1 MPSSDSLRILQVCS
15 ARSAVYG
22 AVHSLMTLAKAQR
35 AAGSQVEFVTFRGR
49 EFGDHVRQN
58 QFRNHEVD
66 VRAKIDPLGILRIR
80 RILLDGR
87 FDLVHTH
94 LSTSS
99 VNGTLAGRLAQV
111 PALSTVH
118 GMSGKLS
125 FVAANHL
132 IAVSEQVKSHLVV
145 QGVRSD
151 RVSVVYNGY
160 TPAAPSADSA
170 EARAILG
177 IPADAVVVG
186 TVARVTAA
194 KGVDDAIRAIA
205 ILRQSIPNLRYLLVG
220 EGDALPKIRQQVAE
234 LGLKDVVIFA
244 GYQSNVRPFLA
255 AMDVFL
261 FASHKEAMGI
271 ALVEAM
277 AEGLPIVSSDVDGI
291 PEVVTP
297 EVGRLCAVRDHVGMA
312 KAVTEILANAN
323 LRKAMSKAALTRAE
337 TVFSPS
343 AMERSTDWVYRTV
356 LGHELRLPS
365 ADKMKQPAG
374 L

>member
-1 MPSSDSLRILQVCS
+1 
-15 ARSAVYG
+15 
-22 AVHSLMTLAKAQR
+22 MTLAKAQR
-35 AAGSQVEFVTFRGR
+35 AAGNRVEFVTFRGR
-49 EFGDHVRQN
+49 EFGEHVRQN
-58 QFRNHEVD
+58 QFQNHEVD
-66 VRAKIDPLGILRIR
+66 VRAKVDPLGILRIR
-80 RILLDGR
+80 RILLDGK

-132 IAVSEQVKSHLVV
+132 IAVSEQVKSHLVA
-145 QGVRSD
+145 QGVRAD

-160 TPAAPSADSA
+160 SPAAPSA
-170 EARAILG
+170 EARSILG
-177 IPADAVVVG
+177 IPADAIVVG

-205 ILRQSIPNLRYLLVG
+205 LLRQSIPNLRYLLVG

-234 LGLKDVVIFA
+234 LDLKDVVIFA

-277 AEGLPIVSSDVDGI
+277 AEGLPIVSSNVDGI

-297 EVGRLCAVRDHVGMA
+297 DVGRLCNVRDHLGMA
-312 KAVTEILANAN
+312 NAVTEILADAP

-356 LGHELRLPS
+356 LGRELRLPS